1 MSLDDVRN
9 ATSRAKKNEITT
21 CELSRKRKLRELYA
35 CAAFLNAAHQP
46 KLHDL
51 PFDAEP
57 DENELRFLDEND
69 IAKGR
74 YFRDS
79 TLPSPY
85 QNAKVSPKSPSIS
98 NSKAPV
104 SFSSTSSPPSIA
116 GGAVAADEQPR
127 GASASPNTVT
137 QSKPCG
143 PADSDDVV
151 LDKITDGDSTHVPRP
166 KRLKLSEEN
175 EDQAL
180 HPRGDVLS
188 DGPSIDPKKDMPITS
203 EDIANLPELEIP
215 SQDSTTTP
223 RPPQVVHLPPK
234 EEQER
239 HLREIEH
246 AQEKAVQRER
256 KEDERLGLPHGSVT
270 GELASSPSSTVGPYS
285 TATPHPNHHSPD
297 TSPDE
302 ETFRDSVAQLRQPDT
317 ERRSEEQT
325 AKAEHDNAL
334 KWSMKAARESARAHS
349 PETPDA
355 QLQLEDEQA
364 IRLARD
370 SNYYNSKVPGG
381 PPSFAGE
388 SHSLTSQAEDAVPE
402 KQSNDVSSHIDSPS
416 GAQIVDTVPPT
427 STDTLEG
434 KVPNLAT
441 PTEQPT
447 PPVDVEMQ
455 DAPIPVSHEKQAKLL
470 TPNMEDITAHALPA
484 IPKTP
489 NEKIQSSLSL
499 TAPVNGA
506 LTPSSTR
513 ASTSGS
519 PSQPRNSE
527 RKDRSKLSVVFAK
540 QENVRPV
547 NSLQLYNEDYAA
559 LRGASHD
566 SSKDYLQGL
575 FSFQAHHP
583 PRSTPLQELLSSSR
597 KTVTTSNTL
606 ASLRECQDYKILKRV
621 YQLQNANRWSL
632 RQIQKC
638 AEPPRPTC
646 HLDHLL
652 TEMRWM
658 HTDFKEERKW
668 KVALASTF
676 AEWCAE
682 YVASSPKQRE
692 SLRIRVRP
700 HRKLDAAAETND
712 DEMQDAPTP
721 DLIPSNANETES
733 ESFPED
739 DDVLSG
745 FNGLNA
751 PVGLFSLG
759 YGDVVMKME
768 RTPASDALL
777 QELPAYEPTLV
788 TGQSAAD
795 TPSTST
801 SDPPI
806 LPVSKLVTGKL
817 VSLVTGPPR
826 KRSRYEYEQEDEPV
840 NTPSRSHTSEH
851 SMPSTPGR
859 RFNRNDLPPEMTD
872 VALFNP
878 ENKHVRDR
886 IQAGHAFRPP
896 SEFAMPSTNFFESRV
911 SSQWLWDED
920 QKLRSLVKEY
930 TFNWSLIALAL
941 SLPSLFTSGAERRTP
956 WECFER
962 WVQLEG
968 LPAEMSKTQY
978 FRTYQSRLEAA
989 QRTVSAQHQ
998 ALQQQLQQQAQ
1009 AAGQTLSSQ
1018 VRRRTTQPIRVERR
1032 KNNRY
1037 LAIIDGM
1044 RKLARKRESAAH
1056 KQQESAKAAQ
1066 LRKAH
1071 EAAAPKTSVHT
1082 PQEFSRLKY
1091 EREVKILEKQE
1102 QYRINLQRAAAAQR
1116 QGQVAGQPSAMPNG
1130 VSQPQRNGTP
1140 NINAPGP
1147 SPLANSTSQSGH
1159 PSTNINMQA
1168 RSHSGQPSMQ
1178 SGFPNGNISGISMG
1192 VQGIPQAQMQA
1203 NIQGQQR
1210 MPPPENM
1217 RLAMQRGQYPPTNQH
1232 QFQLQQQQINLAGN
1246 ISASHIGAG
1255 NGMPNPSMIA
1265 SMTSQ
1270 NMNGNSNPSINGI
1283 SGSAASPR
1291 MSQLNPSLQN
1301 QSRSLSSGHVPA
1313 IHNIQNQLKAQ
1324 HPEWSPEQVTK
1335 AATDQMKQYSL
1346 RAQRASAINAAA
1358 GVSAVGAANQIG
1370 SNVYLQNGGAVAGS
1384 PSPNSAQNYQQLR
1397 QQMMHQRPQQAG
1409 SPRLN
1414 SARPPSRS
1422 ATPQNPQ
1429 LQQSPGLP
1437 QAQLARN

>member
-1 MSLDDVRN
+1 MD
-9 ATSRAKKNEITT
+9 
-21 CELSRKRKLRELYA
+21 
-35 CAAFLNAAHQP
+35 
-46 KLHDL
+46 
-51 PFDAEP
+51 
-57 DENELRFLDEND
+57 
-69 IAKGR
+69 G
-74 YFRDS
+74 
-79 TLPSPY
+79 
-85 QNAKVSPKSPSIS
+85 
-98 NSKAPV
+98 
-104 SFSSTSSPPSIA
+104 
-116 GGAVAADEQPR
+116 QPR
-127 GASASPNTVT
+127 GASASPRQTHLSPTNDFAAVDDGMAKRPQKSLTSVHQNTFT
-137 QSKPCG
+137 QSKSRG
-143 PADSDDVV
+143 DTHSDDIV
-151 LDKITDGDSTHVPRP
+151 LDKVTADDPAPVSRP
-166 KRLKLSEEN
+166 KLLKLSEGNEN
-175 EDQAL
+175 EAF
-180 HPRGDVLS
+180 HSRADVLS
-188 DGPSIDPKKDMPITS
+188 DSPSIDPKKDMPITS
-203 EDIANLPELEIP
+203 EDIANLPESEIP
-215 SQDSTTTP
+215 NHDSDVTP

-239 HLREIEH
+239 HLREIEN
-246 AQEKAVQRER
+246 AQEKVVQRER
-256 KEDERLGLPHGSVT
+256 KEDERLSLPHGSVA
-270 GELASSPSSTVGPYS
+270 GELTSSPSSTVGPYS

-302 ETFRDSVAQLRQPDT
+302 ETFRDGVAQLRQPSPDHG
-317 ERRSEEQT
+317 SSEQT
-325 AKAEHDNAL
+325 AKDEHDNAL
-334 KWSMKAARESARAHS
+334 KWNMKVAREDARALS

-364 IRLARD
+364 IRLARNSKYFD
-370 SNYYNSKVPGG
+370 SKVPHSQS
-381 PPSFAGE
+381 SFAGE
-388 SHSLTSQAEDAVPE
+388 GHSLTNQAEDVVSE
-402 KQSNDVSSHIDSPS
+402 NQSNGVSSHIDGSS
-416 GAQIVDTVPPT
+416 GVQAVDTIHTAPT
-427 STDTLEG
+427 DPLEENAPSLANTDTIAV
-434 KVPNLAT
+434 KPKHHQAA

-447 PPVDVEMQ
+447 PPVDIEMQ
-455 DAPIPVSHEKQAKLL
+455 DAPNSVTHENQEKPL
-470 TPNMEDITAHALPA
+470 TPNAEETVAHVSSA
-484 IPKTP
+484 ISKTP
-489 NEKIQSSLSL
+489 IEKPQSSVSL
-499 TAPVNGA
+499 TAPVNGT

-527 RKDRSKLSVVFAK
+527 RKDKSKLSVVFAK
-540 QENVRPV
+540 QENLRPV

-559 LRGASHD
+559 LRGASQD

-583 PRSTPLQELLSSSR
+583 PRSTPLQELLSSAR

-638 AEPPRPTC
+638 AEPPRPTS

-652 TEMRWM
+652 AEMRWM

-668 KVALASTF
+668 KVVLASTF

-682 YVASSPKQRE
+682 YVASSPRQQE
-692 SLRIRVRP
+692 SLRIKVRP
-700 HRKLDAAAETND
+700 HRRLNATAEIND

-721 DLIPSNANETES
+721 DLIPSGANETES

-739 DDVLSG
+739 DDILSG
-745 FNGLNA
+745 FNGSNA

-759 YGDVVMKME
+759 YGDVVMKIE
-768 RTPASDALL
+768 RTPATDALL
-777 QELPAYEPTLV
+777 QELPAYEPTPVMRPSV
-788 TGQSAAD
+788 TD
-795 TPSTST
+795 TPSTPT
-801 SDPPI
+801 SEPPI

-817 VSLVTGPPR
+817 ISQVTGPPR

-859 RFNRNDLPPEMTD
+859 RFNRNDLPPEMTN

-896 SEFAMPSTNFFESRV
+896 SEFAMPSTGFFESRV

-941 SLPSLFTSGAERRTP
+941 SLPSLYTSGAERRTP

-1056 KQQESAKAAQ
+1056 KQQECKNPPLEDLRYLQDTNRFTRNSAAKAAQ

-1102 QYRINLQRAAAAQR
+1102 QYRMNLQR
-1116 QGQVAGQPSAMPNG
+1116 V
-1130 VSQPQRNGTP
+1130 
-1140 NINAPGP
+1140 
-1147 SPLANSTSQSGH
+1147 
-1159 PSTNINMQA
+1159 
-1168 RSHSGQPSMQ
+1168 
-1178 SGFPNGNISGISMG
+1178 
-1192 VQGIPQAQMQA
+1192 
-1203 NIQGQQR
+1203 
-1210 MPPPENM
+1210 
-1217 RLAMQRGQYPPTNQH
+1217 
-1232 QFQLQQQQINLAGN
+1232 
-1246 ISASHIGAG
+1246 
-1255 NGMPNPSMIA
+1255 
-1265 SMTSQ
+1265 
-1270 NMNGNSNPSINGI
+1270 
-1283 SGSAASPR
+1283 
-1291 MSQLNPSLQN
+1291 
-1301 QSRSLSSGHVPA
+1301 
-1313 IHNIQNQLKAQ
+1313 
-1324 HPEWSPEQVTK
+1324 
-1335 AATDQMKQYSL
+1335 
-1346 RAQRASAINAAA
+1346 
-1358 GVSAVGAANQIG
+1358 
-1370 SNVYLQNGGAVAGS
+1370 
-1384 PSPNSAQNYQQLR
+1384 
-1397 QQMMHQRPQQAG
+1397 
-1409 SPRLN
+1409 
-1414 SARPPSRS
+1414 
-1422 ATPQNPQ
+1422 
-1429 LQQSPGLP
+1429 
-1437 QAQLARN
+1437 